1 MSTDFTQEYSM
12 SVHLRMLSAISVLL
26 LGMSTT
32 AATQTVAATEAVRVT
47 LVAGPATARGGR
59 TEVVRYARITPQ
71 NVIIVDRNATA
82 EDLGAALALFN
93 ALRAGFGDRLES
105 DLRAQPQTFRGGAA
119 WHKSEY
125 RAWLIQQLTRLRAS
139 PVVSTPVFGM
149 ARAVQI
155 TLPAVKAAV
164 VPTQPGTD

>member
-1 MSTDFTQEYSM
+1 M
-12 SVHLRMLSAISVLL
+12 SVFLRLLIAVSVLL
-26 LGMSTT
+26 SVSTT
-32 AATQTVAATEAVRVT
+32 ASTQTVAGTGAVRVT

-59 TEVVRYARITPQ
+59 TEVVRYARLTPR

-93 ALRAGFGDRLES
+93 ALRARFGDNLDS
-105 DLRAQPQTFRGGAA
+105 DFRARPETFRPGAT

-125 RAWLIQQLTRLRAS
+125 RAWLIQQLTRLRTS
-139 PVVSTPVFGM
+139 PVASTSLFGT

-155 TLPAVKAAV
+155 TMPTVRATPAA
-164 VPTQPGTD
+164 TQGGSD

>member
-1 MSTDFTQEYSM
+1 M
-12 SVHLRMLSAISVLL
+12 SVHLMLPLAVGLL
-26 LGMSTT
+26 LSIPGT
-32 AATQTVAATEAVRVT
+32 AATQTVAAPGAVRVT

-59 TEVVRYARITPQ
+59 TEVVRYARLTPR

-93 ALRAGFGDRLES
+93 ALRARFGDSLES
-105 DLRAQPQTFRGGAA
+105 DLRAQPQTFRPGAA

-139 PVVSTPVFGM
+139 PVVSTSLFGM
-149 ARAVQI
+149 ARAVHI
-155 TLPAVKAAV
+155 TMPSVKAAP
-164 VPTQPGTD
+164 VPTEGRSD